1 MATRQT
7 TIDKEV
13 ILSEARRVLKMEGEA
28 ILSLQSRIGEEFL
41 TVVQLILNC
50 PGRLVVTGIG
60 KTGHISNKLAATF
73 ASTGTP
79 SFFLHPAEG
88 VHGDLGMVTGDDIV
102 LMLSNSGET
111 SEVLALLPSI
121 RRIGATVVA
130 MTGNRHSTLAELAD
144 YILECRVE
152 REACP
157 LGLAPTSSSTATLAY
172 GDALAMALL
181 RARDFRPEDF
191 AVYHPGGSLGRRLLL
206 RIRDVMQVR
215 SANPIVSQDITVQQ
229 ALFAM
234 TSSRMGAVS
243 VVDEDGIL
251 LGIITDGDIRRGLEA
266 ATDNILNNPA
276 TSVMTSNPITI
287 TEDELATTAVR
298 IMEDKE
304 ITHLPVI
311 DGQGRPTGMVNI
323 QDLLKAGV
331 I

>member
-1 MATRQT
+1 
-7 TIDKEV
+7 
-13 ILSEARRVLKMEGEA
+13 
-28 ILSLQSRIGEEFL
+28 
-41 TVVQLILNC
+41 
-50 PGRLVVTGIG
+50 
-60 KTGHISNKLAATF
+60 
-73 ASTGTP
+73 
-79 SFFLHPAEG
+79 
-88 VHGDLGMVTGDDIV
+88 
-102 LMLSNSGET
+102 
-111 SEVLALLPSI
+111 
-121 RRIGATVVA
+121 
-130 MTGNRHSTLAELAD
+130 
-144 YILECRVE
+144 
-152 REACP
+152 
-157 LGLAPTSSSTATLAY
+157 
-172 GDALAMALL
+172 
-181 RARDFRPEDF
+181 
-191 AVYHPGGSLGRRLLL
+191 
-206 RIRDVMQVR
+206 
-215 SANPIVSQDITVQQ
+215 
-229 ALFAM
+229 M